1 MLPLLKKD
9 LREVTPFL
17 IVMGALYAFTGVFFH
32 TFASEAFIY
41 PLILF
46 RVLLFFPVIGIGEIS
61 MIESKEDRQRG
72 YALLFALPITT
83 IRLVCV
89 KVFRSAAI
97 LLVLGILSWLADY
110 SLYSQETF
118 FLALTSVY
126 LLIIA
131 GILLFEILLY
141 WGIYRFGYHLFFK
154 VFWVLILSSLVLAQ
168 LFLFSDKTSLKSGLD
183 AISLWLDRSDWH
195 GPLALIVFL
204 CYGCGFPNLFVPLLV
219 FAGSAVMLEKNEE
232 RYKGYEILR
241 RLPLKPQT
249 VFVSRIL
256 FIFALSGIGLLGNFA
271 FLLSKSN
278 RLSNPGLPVGESF
291 FMFSLTLF
299 LLGILYPGILK
310 KGYSAQSLW
319 IWPSYFFL
327 IVVGSIS
334 NTRLFTRYL
343 PIPPEI
349 FYDPYLWGILL
360 IAASLF
366 LFLRGPAAVRALQQ
380 RS

>member
-1 MLPLLKKD
+1 MHRYRPVRTLLTHAFRVTWPILVAYGLLYAALFVLPLID
-9 LREVTPFL
+9 PGDREDPDFQAVES
-17 IVMGALYAFTGVFFH
+17 GV
-32 TFASEAFIY
+32 
-41 PLILF
+41 
-46 RVLLFFPVIGIGEIS
+46 
-61 MIESKEDRQRG
+61 
-72 YALLFALPITT
+72 
-83 IRLVCV
+83 
-89 KVFRSAAI
+89 
-97 LLVLGILSWLADY
+97 
-110 SLYSQETF
+110 
-118 FLALTSVY
+118 
-126 LLIIA
+126 
-131 GILLFEILLY
+131 
-141 WGIYRFGYHLFFK
+141 
-154 VFWVLILSSLVLAQ
+154 
-168 LFLFSDKTSLKSGLD
+168 
-183 AISLWLDRSDWH
+183 
-195 GPLALIVFL
+195 
-204 CYGCGFPNLFVPLLV
+204 PNLFVPLLV
-219 FAGSAVMLEKNEE
+219 FAGSVVMLEKNEE

-278 RLSNPGLPVGESF
+278 RLSNPDLPVGESF

-327 IVVGSIS
+327 IVVGSTS

>member
-118 FLALTSVY
+118 F
-126 LLIIA
+126 
-131 GILLFEILLY
+131 
-141 WGIYRFGYHLFFK
+141 WR
-154 VFWVLILSSLVLAQ
+154 
-168 LFLFSDKTSLKSGLD
+168 
-183 AISLWLDRSDWH
+183 
-195 GPLALIVFL
+195 
-204 CYGCGFPNLFVPLLV
+204 
-219 FAGSAVMLEKNEE
+219 
-232 RYKGYEILR
+232 
-241 RLPLKPQT
+241 
-249 VFVSRIL
+249 
-256 FIFALSGIGLLGNFA
+256 
-271 FLLSKSN
+271 
-278 RLSNPGLPVGESF
+278 
-291 FMFSLTLF
+291 
-299 LLGILYPGILK
+299 
-310 KGYSAQSLW
+310 
-319 IWPSYFFL
+319 
-327 IVVGSIS
+327 
-334 NTRLFTRYL
+334 
-343 PIPPEI
+343 
-349 FYDPYLWGILL
+349 
-360 IAASLF
+360 
-366 LFLRGPAAVRALQQ
+366 
-380 RS
+380 